1 MAMWLQI
8 AQDVESKTLTGEQ
21 RLFFRVLER
30 FVKSL
35 LLIDTSSVVEQTPS
49 DENLCET
56 VCDKGLI
63 EAFMEIIHL
72 LNFRPY
78 QIALCDFVNQQ
89 IRQYDYASCQIRLAT
104 RFKGFSGNVLCGDDW
119 RQIRRL
125 RKPFSGVTEDI
136 VRRKLTPE
144 QQNIVNKFS
153 HRSLASSC
161 ER

>member
-1 MAMWLQI
+1 M
-8 AQDVESKTLTGEQ
+8 
-21 RLFFRVLER
+21 FFER

-63 EAFMEIIHL
+63 EAFMEINTLIE
-72 LNFRPY
+72 FQADIPDSPF
-78 QIALCDFVNQQ
+78 CDFVNQQ
-89 IRQYDYASCQIRLAT
+89 IRQYDYASCQIRACHTLQ
-104 RFKGFSGNVLCGDDW
+104 RFFRECIV
-119 RQIRRL
+119 RRRL
-125 RKPFSGVTEDI
+125 AADQAAAETIQRCYRGFI

-153 HRSLASSC
+153 HRIIGLILRKIAVA
-161 ER
+161 ETIQRVGHPRMR